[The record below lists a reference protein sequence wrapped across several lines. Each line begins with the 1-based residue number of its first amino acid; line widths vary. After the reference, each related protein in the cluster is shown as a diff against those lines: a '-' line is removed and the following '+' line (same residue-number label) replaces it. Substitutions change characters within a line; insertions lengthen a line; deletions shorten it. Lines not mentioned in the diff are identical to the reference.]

1 MSMIGQVFSET
12 IYGIKKRGWLR
23 SGSIILIDTAIGAVS
38 VVCAYIAIF
47 GFPAALRTPN
57 LLQMVAGFT
66 LLCCMF
72 FVIFGT
78 HRGAWRYVSIHD
90 AVTAVKASGA
100 AIAVAM
106 VAVFLVTRG
115 SNVPRSV
122 PVFTFIF
129 MMTGLVGVRLVY
141 RMAAERVVRIPRR
154 PPIAG
159 NVRRVLLL
167 GLTDKAEAF
176 IRLVRRDPSSS
187 FEILGLLDDSPVNA
201 GRSVQGVRV
210 LGRLEDLQAVM
221 RRNASPAGGTIELV
235 VTESAPSRRR
245 LADIVERA
253 NQSAL
258 KVSRIPDMSNVA
270 SVTVG
275 SLVQPKP
282 VEIGDLLE
290 RPEVTTDTREVGD
303 LLAGKVVLVAGAGG
317 SIGSELCRQIATF
330 APKSLVITDA
340 SEFLLY
346 TLDTELRDSF
356 GGLDIVTRLVDVRD
370 RHRVDAVFSDLRPDI
385 VFHAA
390 ALKHVPLMEANPLEA
405 LKTNVIGTRNV
416 ADAALANEV
425 SSFIMISTDKVVN
438 PTNVMG
444 ASKRAA
450 ESYCQA
456 LDVISEKT
464 RFKTVRFGNVLGS
477 NGSVVPRFQK
487 QIEAGGPVTVTH
499 PNMMRF
505 FMTIPEAVSLVLH
518 ACAHA
523 ESKQSERGK
532 IMVLD
537 MGKPVRIA
545 DLAERMIQLAGFRPR
560 IDIDIVYSGLRP
572 GEKLVE
578 ELFDPSEIPG
588 DRTAEGYM
596 LAAPRFADRKLL
608 SETFRK
614 IEEHAETEQTERA
627 MRLLE
632 HVVPEF
638 RKWTRN
644 REGGDVPDSD
654 PAPAMPSSG
663 VVAIDKK
670 SGDRNRSQADGRTP
684 ADPPPSSA

>member
-1 MSMIGQVFSET
+1 
-12 IYGIKKRGWLR
+12 
-23 SGSIILIDTAIGAVS
+23 
-38 VVCAYIAIF
+38 
-47 GFPAALRTPN
+47 
-57 LLQMVAGFT
+57 
-66 LLCCMF
+66 
-72 FVIFGT
+72 
-78 HRGAWRYVSIHD
+78 
-90 AVTAVKASGA
+90 
-100 AIAVAM
+100 
-106 VAVFLVTRG
+106 
-115 SNVPRSV
+115 
-122 PVFTFIF
+122 
-129 MMTGLVGVRLVY
+129 MM
-141 RMAAERVVRIPRR
+141 AERVVGMPRR
-154 PPIAG
+154 VVVTA
-159 NVRRVLLL
+159 NARRVLLL

-176 IRLVRRDPSSS
+176 IRLVRRDPDSR
-187 FEILGLLDDSPVNA
+187 FEILGLLDDALVNA
-201 GRSVQGVRV
+201 GRSVQGIRV
-210 LGRLEDLQAVM
+210 LGRLDDLQDIVK
-221 RRNASPAGGTIELV
+221 RRVRPQGAPVELV
-235 VTESAPSRRR
+235 VTESMPSPRR

-253 NQSAL
+253 NACGL
-258 KVSRIPDMSNVA
+258 KVSRIPDMSSVA
-270 SVTVG
+270 SVTAD
-275 SLVQPKP
+275 SLIRPKP

-290 RPEVTTDTREVGD
+290 RPEVTTDTREVGQ
-303 LLAGKVVLVAGAGG
+303 LLADKVVLVAGAGG
-317 SIGSELCRQIATF
+317 SIGSELCRQIAAF
-330 APKSLVITDA
+330 APKRLVITDA

-346 TLDTELRDSF
+346 TLDTELRDTL
-356 GGLDIVTRLVDVRD
+356 GDLDIMTRMVDVRD
-370 RHRVDAVFSDLRPDI
+370 RHRVDAIFAELRPDI

-390 ALKHVPLMEANPLEA
+390 ALKHVPLMEENPLEA
-405 LKTNVIGTRNV
+405 LKTNVIGTRNM

-438 PTNVMG
+438 PKSVMG

-456 LDVISEKT
+456 LDVISAKT

-523 ESKQSERGK
+523 ESMQSERGK

-560 IDIDIVYSGLRP
+560 HDIDIVYSGLRP
-572 GEKLVE
+572 GEKLAE
-578 ELFDPSEIPG
+578 ELFDPSEVPDG
-588 DRTAEGYM
+588 RTEEGYM

-614 IEEHAETEQTERA
+614 IEEYAEGQQTERA

-638 RKWTRN
+638 RWWVRDRN
-644 REGGDVPDSD
+644 GGA
-654 PAPAMPSSG
+654 APATPPALPSEG
-663 VVAIDKK
+663 VVAIDKRLGERA
-670 SGDRNRSQADGRTP
+670 SPASEGRPT
-684 ADPPPSSA
+684 ADPPPGGA

>member
-1 MSMIGQVFSET
+1 MIGRFFFDT
-12 IYGIKKRGWLR
+12 IDGVKKRGWLR
-23 SGSIILIDTAIGAVS
+23 NGSIILIDTAIGAAS
-38 VVCAYIAIF
+38 VTGAYIAVF
-47 GFPAALRTPN
+47 GFPAALQTPN
-57 LLQMVAGFT
+57 VTQMVVGFT
-66 LLCCMF
+66 LLCCISF
-72 FVIFGT
+72 IVFGT

-90 AVTAVKASGA
+90 VVTFIKASGA
-100 AIAVAM
+100 AVAIAM

-115 SNVPRSV
+115 DNVPRSV

-129 MMTGLVGVRLVY
+129 MMAGLVGVRLAY
-141 RMAAERVVRIPRR
+141 RIAAERVVSVPRHAR
-154 PPIAG
+154 YAG

-176 IRLVRRDPSSS
+176 IRLVRRDPASS
-187 FEILGLLDDSPVNA
+187 FEILGLLDDSPVNM

-210 LGRLEDLQAVM
+210 LGRLEELPAVL
-221 RRNASPAGGTIELV
+221 RRCVAPDGGTIELV

-245 LADIVERA
+245 LSDIVERA
-253 NQSAL
+253 NECGL

-270 SVTVG
+270 TVTTG

-290 RPEVTTDTREVGD
+290 RPEVTTDTREVGE

-317 SIGSELCRQIATF
+317 SIGSELCRQIAAF
-330 APKSLVITDA
+330 APSRLIITDA

-346 TLDTELRDSF
+346 TLDTELRDAV
-356 GGLDIVTRLVDVRD
+356 GNLDIVTRLVDVRD
-370 RHRVDAVFSDLRPDI
+370 RHRVDAIFSEMRPEI

-405 LKTNVIGTRNV
+405 LKTNIIGTRNV
-416 ADAALANEV
+416 ADAALANEAN
-425 SSFIMISTDKVVN
+425 SFIMISTDKVVN

-456 LDVISEKT
+456 LDVISTKT

-523 ESKQSERGK
+523 ESNQSERGK

-560 IDIDIVYSGLRP
+560 VDIDIVYSGLRP

-588 DRTAEGYM
+588 DRTEEGYM

-614 IEEHAETEQTERA
+614 IEEHAEAEQTDRA
-627 MRLLE
+627 MHLLE

-638 RKWTRN
+638 RKWTRI
-644 REGGDVPDSD
+644 REDAQMAVSEKPVPSGSVVTLDKRAGEGGRSAAEGRSPPDS
-654 PAPAMPSSG
+654 
-663 VVAIDKK
+663 
-670 SGDRNRSQADGRTP
+670 
-684 ADPPPSSA
+684 PPSRA

>member
-1 MSMIGQVFSET
+1 MPMIGRLFFQT
-12 IYGIKKRGWLR
+12 IDGIKKRGWLR
-23 SGSIILIDTAIGAVS
+23 SGSIILIDTAIGAAS
-38 VVCAYIAIF
+38 VLGAYIAVF
-47 GFPAALRTPN
+47 GFPTALRTPN
-57 LLQMVAGFT
+57 FAQMVAGFT
-66 LLCCMF
+66 LLCCLSFM
-72 FVIFGT
+72 VFGT
-78 HRGAWRYVSIHD
+78 HRGAWRYVSMHD
-90 AVTAVKASGA
+90 AVTAIKASGA

-129 MMTGLVGVRLVY
+129 MMTGLVGVRLAY
-141 RMAAERVVRIPRR
+141 RMMAERVVSIPRR
-154 PPIAG
+154 SGSVG

-176 IRLVRRDPSSS
+176 IRLVRRDPASG

-210 LGRLEDLQAVM
+210 LGQLEELRAVM
-221 RRNASPAGGTIELV
+221 RRYVPPNGGTIELV
-235 VTESAPSRRR
+235 VTESAPSRHR
-245 LADIVERA
+245 LAEIVEQA
-253 NQSAL
+253 NESAL

-270 SVTVG
+270 SVTAG

-290 RPEVTTDTREVGD
+290 RPEVTTDTREVGE

-317 SIGSELCRQIATF
+317 SIGSELCRQIAAF
-330 APKSLVITDA
+330 APKRLIITDA

-346 TLDTELRDSF
+346 TLDIELRDAF
-356 GGLDIVTRLVDVRD
+356 GSLDIVTRLVDVRD
-370 RHRVDAVFSDLRPDI
+370 KYRVDAIFAEQCPDI

-416 ADAALANEV
+416 ADAALANEA
-425 SSFIMISTDKVVN
+425 SSFVMISTDKVVN

-444 ASKRAA
+444 ATKRAA

-523 ESKQSERGK
+523 ESEQSERGK

-545 DLAERMIQLAGFRPR
+545 DLAERMIQLAGFRPH

-614 IEEHAETEQTERA
+614 IGEHAEAEQMDRA

-638 RKWTRN
+638 RKWTGN
-644 REGGDVPDSD
+644 REDQQSAVSD
-654 PAPAMPSSG
+654 PAPVLPSGG
-663 VVAIDKK
+663 VVALDKRAGK
-670 SGDRNRSQADGRTP
+670 GNRSPAEGLTSADL
-684 ADPPPSSA
+684 PPNRA

>member
-1 MSMIGQVFSET
+1 MSMIGQVFFET
-12 IYGIKKRGWLR
+12 IDGIKKRGWLR
-23 SGSIILIDTAIGAVS
+23 NGSIILIDTTIGAAS
-38 VVCAYIAIF
+38 VMGAYIAVF
-47 GFPAALRTPN
+47 GFPAALHTPN
-57 LLQMVAGFT
+57 VAQMAAGFT
-66 LLCCMF
+66 LLCCISF
-72 FVIFGT
+72 IVFGT

-90 AVTAVKASGA
+90 VVTFIKASGA
-100 AIAVAM
+100 AVAIAM

-115 SNVPRSV
+115 DNVPRSV
-122 PVFTFIF
+122 PIFTFIF
-129 MMTGLVGVRLVY
+129 MMTGLVGIRLAY
-141 RMAAERVVRIPRR
+141 RIAAERVVSIPRR
-154 PPIAG
+154 AHSAG

-176 IRLVRRDPSSS
+176 IRLVRRDPASS
-187 FEILGLLDDSPVNA
+187 FEILGLLDDSSVNS

-210 LGRLEDLQAVM
+210 LGRLEELQAVM
-221 RRNASPAGGTIELV
+221 RRHVPPDGGTVELV

-253 NQSAL
+253 NECAL
-258 KVSRIPDMSNVA
+258 KVSRIPDMSNVSA
-270 SVTVG
+270 VTAG

-290 RPEVTTDTREVGD
+290 RPEVTTDTREVGE

-330 APKSLVITDA
+330 FPKRLIITDA

-346 TLDTELRDSF
+346 TLDTELRDAVGS
-356 GGLDIVTRLVDVRD
+356 LDIITRLVDVRD
-370 RHRVDAVFSDLRPDI
+370 RHRVDAVFSELRPDI

-416 ADAALANEV
+416 ADAALANEAN
-425 SSFIMISTDKVVN
+425 SFIMISTDKVVN

-456 LDVISEKT
+456 LDVISTKT

-588 DRTAEGYM
+588 DRTEEGYM

-614 IEEHAETEQTERA
+614 IEEHAEAEQTERA

-644 REGGDVPDSD
+644 RDEDQATVSD
-654 PAPAMPSSG
+654 PAVPSG
-663 VVAIDKK
+663 GIVALDKRAGEG
-670 SGDRNRSQADGRTP
+670 SRAPGEGRTP
-684 ADPPPSSA
+684 ADPPPSRA

>member
-1 MSMIGQVFSET
+1 MIGRFLSKT
-12 IYGIKKRGWLR
+12 INSVKKRGWLR
-23 SGSIILIDTAIGAVS
+23 SVLIVVIDTTICALAV
-38 VVCAYIAIF
+38 VAAYVAVF
-47 GFPAALRTPN
+47 GFPAALKTPN
-57 LLQMVAGFT
+57 LGLMVAGFT
-66 LLCCMF
+66 LLCCMSF
-72 FVIFGT
+72 AVFGS
-78 HRGAWRYVSIHD
+78 HRGAWRYVSVHD
-90 AVTAVKASGA
+90 VVTLFKASAA

-129 MMTGLVGVRLVY
+129 MMTGTIGIRLAY
-141 RMAAERVVRIPRR
+141 RMVAERVVGMPRR
-154 PPIAG
+154 IGIAG
-159 NVRRVLLL
+159 EGRRVLLL

-176 IRLVRRDPSSS
+176 IRLVRRDPDSR

-210 LGRLEDLQAVM
+210 LGRLEELQEIIKRRIRPEGGAV
-221 RRNASPAGGTIELV
+221 ELV
-235 VTESAPSRRR
+235 VTESVPSPRR
-245 LADIVERA
+245 LADIVEQA
-253 NQSAL
+253 NASAL
-258 KVSRIPDMSNVA
+258 KVSRIPDMSSVA
-270 SVTVG
+270 SVTAD
-275 SLVQPKP
+275 SLIRPKP

-290 RPEVTTDTREVGD
+290 RPEVTTDTREVGQ
-303 LLAGKVVLVAGAGG
+303 LLAEKVVLVAGAGG
-317 SIGSELCRQIATF
+317 SIGSELCRQIAAF
-330 APKSLVITDA
+330 APKRLIITDA

-346 TLDTELRDSF
+346 TLDTELRDTF
-356 GGLDIVTRLVDVRD
+356 GHLDIMTRIVDVRD
-370 RHRVDAVFSDLRPDI
+370 RNRVNAIFAELQPDI

-405 LKTNVIGTRNV
+405 LKTNVIGTRNM

-438 PTNVMG
+438 PKSVMG

-456 LDVISEKT
+456 LDVISTKT

-523 ESKQSERGK
+523 ENSQTERGK

-545 DLAERMIQLAGFRPR
+545 DLAARMVQLAGFRPGT
-560 IDIDIVYSGLRP
+560 DIDIVYSGLRP
-572 GEKLVE
+572 GEKMVE
-578 ELFDPSEIPG
+578 ELFDPSEVPG
-588 DRTAEGYM
+588 GRTEEGYM

-614 IEEHAETEQTERA
+614 IEEHAEAQQTERA

-632 HVVPEF
+632 HVVPEY
-638 RKWTRN
+638 RWWVRD
-644 REGGDVPDSD
+644 RDGE
-654 PAPAMPSSG
+654 PATASTSEIPSEG
-663 VVAIDKK
+663 VVAIDKRL
-670 SGDRNRSQADGRTP
+670 GERGRSPSDVRAP
-684 ADPPPSSA
+684 ADPPPSGA

>member
-1 MSMIGQVFSET
+1 MSMIGRFLSKHLNSV
-12 IYGIKKRGWLR
+12 KKRAWLR
-23 SGSIILIDTAIGAVS
+23 NGSIILLDTTIGALS
-38 VVCAYIAIF
+38 LGGAYVAVF
-47 GFPAALRTPN
+47 GYPAALRTPN
-57 LLQMVAGFT
+57 FGEMLAGFT
-66 LLCCMF
+66 LLCCLSL
-72 FVIFGT
+72 VVFGT
-78 HRGAWRYVSIHD
+78 HRGAWRYVSVHD
-90 AVTAVKASGA
+90 VVTLVKATAA
-100 AIAVAM
+100 AIAVALL
-106 VAVFLVTRG
+106 VVFLATRG
-115 SNVPRSV
+115 ANVPRSV

-129 MMTGLVGVRLVY
+129 MMTGTIGVRLAY
-141 RMAAERVVRIPRR
+141 RMAAERVVGMPRR
-154 PPIAG
+154 AQSPG
-159 NVRRVLLL
+159 STRRVLLL
-167 GLTDKAEAF
+167 GLSDKAEAF
-176 IRLVRRDPSSS
+176 IRLVRRDPSAE
-187 FEILGLLDDSPVNA
+187 FEILGILDDSPANA

-210 LGRLEDLQAVM
+210 LGRLEDLKDIM
-221 RRNASPAGGTIELV
+221 KRRISSNGGSVELV
-235 VTESAPSRRR
+235 VTESVPSPRR
-245 LADIVERA
+245 LAEIVERA
-253 NQSAL
+253 NACAL
-258 KVSRIPDMSNVA
+258 KVSRIPDMSSVA
-270 SVTVG
+270 SVTAD
-275 SLVQPKP
+275 SLIQPKP

-290 RPEVTTDTREVGD
+290 RPEVTTDTREVG
-303 LLAGKVVLVAGAGG
+303 LLLSGKVVFVAGAGG
-317 SIGSELCRQIATF
+317 SIGSELCRQIASFSPRT
-330 APKSLVITDA
+330 LVITDA

-346 TLDTELRDSF
+346 TLDTELRDAF
-356 GGLDIVTRLVDVRD
+356 GDLDILTRIVDVRD
-370 RHRVDAVFSDLRPDI
+370 RQRVTAIFAELKPDI

-390 ALKHVPLMEANPLEA
+390 ALKHVPLMEDNPLEA
-405 LKTNVIGTRNV
+405 LKTNVIGTRNM

-438 PTNVMG
+438 PKSVMG

-456 LDVISEKT
+456 LDVISTKT

-523 ESKQSERGK
+523 ESMQSERGK

-572 GEKLVE
+572 GEKLAE
-578 ELFDPSEIPG
+578 ELFDPSELPG
-588 DRTAEGYM
+588 GRTEEGYM

-614 IEEHAETEQTERA
+614 IEEHAEAQQAERA

-638 RKWTRN
+638 RWWVRDRDGEAAPT
-644 REGGDVPDSD
+644 VATPAIPSD
-654 PAPAMPSSG
+654 G
-663 VVAIDKK
+663 VVAIDKRLGERARAP
-670 SGDRNRSQADGRTP
+670 SEGRPP
-684 ADPPPSSA
+684 ADPPQGGT